1 MTTEESSNSSDWA
14 LVTNEGEIESEDDA
28 CSESSIE
35 LLTSEDEGDSSSQR
49 SSDTGTDPSRPF
61 FVLRLRSKDLL
72 TESDSDDKDESAKN
86 VTKHEKGSTVPC
98 AAIQGEV
105 TKHEKGST
113 VPCAAI
119 QGEVTKHEKGST
131 VPCAAIQGEVTKQK
145 KGSTVPCA
153 AIQGEVT
160 NQEKGSTVPLTAIQ
174 GKMASTTDGAEGS
187 QKLLNNTE
195 SKKSEGDE
203 IKPITFE
210 MERKGSNSG
219 SEVENNEPASSVNS
233 DIKDDISFPSTSGH
247 SSSDESIPEVLHLVA
262 HISDSGESCSD
273 FKIKEK
279 ENMGRKENSEKH
291 TEEDAGET
299 DTRSDRSQETNSL
312 QSSNF
317 SLMDHEDNENEARNE
332 IEAEGQ
338 SDPQSD
344 QTDSANEDDTFTLLE
359 RDTEGLVHRSGH
371 RYMENGDDLIQ
382 ETVFRNEE
390 DDTQLQRTPEVTVRQ
405 PKLEKTDGL
414 IIMIVEIICI
424 LVAST
429 AAYWAG
435 YSQGVGNHSVC
446 CSDLLKS
453 TRRVE
458 MLTANGMEQ
467 TRKDIELLKNTTQ
480 TSVNLLWD
488 DFEQKGLST
497 DQLVKDKTDWKY
509 KDMGYNVD
517 KFSDIR
523 FQKLDNELKSHIY
536 RFGNL
541 LQHHVTKFR
550 AENGH
555 QRYHNSKLEQKQ
567 NELKNDNADLKKEL
581 IEYGKRKY
589 LISELEDENLAL
601 IKRISDIEN
610 QLLSAEDQMYVLQLK
625 VSQYERKK
633 ELKHSSEYNV
643 EVDTTDLSVIAQL
656 KEENN
661 KLQDSIIDLENKI
674 AGLDA
679 DGRQKDN
686 YLHESNRYKEENRDL
701 MKERGQLQ
709 TEVDR
714 LKNQLKE
721 SKNYAFELEIKLK
734 ELEKAADEQEKRSQE
749 EIEKM
754 KTENVKF
761 RNKKKEDFK
770 KDKNDN
776 EHAHTKKKRSSS
788 DNDGGYKSWSD
799 AMNDILNKTR
809 SSMVTVNKQIQE
821 TLTQVKNL
829 SGDLWKKHEP
839 KVNHILAST
848 YETVK
853 KNVNNVSKNVVK
865 AAAKIVQKSAK
876 WIRKYKKS
884 RKNKHNRNQN
894 DDSDQ
899 DGFTAST
906 SRRKYEDGS
915 GNNKQSDD
923 DKQSY
928 DHYEKHSYDSD
939 QRGPNTHGS
948 IHLKTELENL
958 FESVEYVSTRN
969 DLSCGQ
975 IIDIME
981 DFQHF
986 KMNEGINVLSDEEK
1000 SWFYC
1005 QKAWFENMAY
1015 SDPNVD
1021 TECREK
1027 LGRRQLAAADHG
1039 CCPCLYKHGRSQGKF
1054 CNLNNGC
1061 SHLNPKE
1068 KKPINKRR
1076 DQKKSKQQEGTK
1088 DYTSDEKTVQ
1098 NKTEEDLT
1106 KNHGDFSYCDPF
1118 SQDLDCGDESWY
1130 LKRMTDRE
1138 HLRKYRESSKTDWVF
1153 HRAEERDY
1161 HRTQPDS
1168 WYFNKYGGGQAYEPH
1183 HDDMV
1188 YKDMDL
1194 DKESHEDNEHEEDDG
1209 HVEDD
1214 EHEEDIDYGHN
1225 KFSYEDL

>member
-35 LLTSEDEGDSSSQR
+35 LLTSEDEADSSSQR

-61 FVLRLRSKDLL
+61 FVLRLRSKELL
-72 TESDSDDKDESAKN
+72 TESDSDDKEESAKN
-86 VTKHEKGSTVPC
+86 VTKHEKVSTVPH
-98 AAIQGEV
+98 AAIQGEMAA
-105 TKHEKGST
+105 TNDKGST
-113 VPCAAI
+113 VPCVAI
-119 QGEVTKHEKGST
+119 QGEMG
-131 VPCAAIQGEVTKQK
+131 A
-145 KGSTVPCA
+145 
-153 AIQGEVT
+153 
-160 NQEKGSTVPLTAIQ
+160 
-174 GKMASTTDGAEGS
+174 TTDGAGGS
-187 QKLLNNTE
+187 QEINTK
-195 SKKSEGDE
+195 SKKCEADE
-203 IKPITFE
+203 INSITSE
-210 MERKGSNSG
+210 MENVGSNSG
-219 SEVENNEPASSVNS
+219 SKIENNETTSSVNS
-233 DIKDDISFPSTSGH
+233 DIKDDISFPSSSGQ
-247 SSSDESIPEVLHLVA
+247 SSSDESVPEVLHLVA
-262 HISDSGESCSD
+262 HLSDSGESCSD

-279 ENMGRKENSEKH
+279 ENMGRKENSVKQ
-291 TEEDAGET
+291 TEENAEET
-299 DTRSDRSQETNSL
+299 DTGSDRTQETNSL

-317 SLMDHEDNENEARNE
+317 SLMDHEENENEARNE

-338 SDPQSD
+338 GAFQSD
-344 QTDSANEDDTFTLLE
+344 QTDNANEDDTFTLLE

-382 ETVFRNEE
+382 ETAFRNEE
-390 DDTQLQRTPEVTVRQ
+390 DDIQLQRIPRVTIRQ

-488 DFEQKGLST
+488 DFEQKGLSV

-517 KFSDIR
+517 KFSDVE

-550 AENGH
+550 AENRH

-633 ELKHSSEYNV
+633 ELKHSSEYNA

-656 KEENN
+656 REENN
-661 KLQDSIIDLENKI
+661 KLQVRIIDLENKI

-686 YLHESNRYKEENRDL
+686 YLQELNSYKEENRDL
-701 MKERGQLQ
+701 MKDRGQLQ

-721 SKNYAFELEIKLK
+721 SKQYAFELESQLK
-734 ELEKAADEQEKRSQE
+734 ELEKAADDREKRSQE
-749 EIEKM
+749 EITKM
-754 KTENVKF
+754 KMENIKF
-761 RNKKKEDFK
+761 SNKKKEDFK
-770 KDKNDN
+770 KDKNNN
-776 EHAHTKKKRSSS
+776 ERAHTKKKRASS
-788 DNDGGYKSWSD
+788 DNNGGYKSWSD

-853 KNVNNVSKNVVK
+853 KNVNNVSKKVVK

-915 GNNKQSDD
+915 DDKQSDD

-928 DHYEKHSYDSD
+928 DQYEKQSYDFD
-939 QRGPNTHGS
+939 QRGPGTHGS
-948 IHLKTELENL
+948 TRLKKELENL

-986 KMNEGINVLSDEEK
+986 KMNEGINVLLEEEK
-1000 SWFYC
+1000 TWFYC

-1168 WYFNKYGGGQAYEPH
+1168 WYFNKYGGGQAYESH

-1194 DKESHEDNEHEEDDG
+1194 DNESHEDNEHEDDDG

>member
-61 FVLRLRSKDLL
+61 FVLRLRSKELL
-72 TESDSDDKDESAKN
+72 TESDSDDKEESAKN
-86 VTKHEKGSTVPC
+86 VTKQEEGCTVPH
-98 AAIQGEV
+98 AAIQGE
-105 TKHEKGST
+105 TTATTDEGFT
-113 VPCAAI
+113 VQRAAI
-119 QGEVTKHEKGST
+119 QGEM
-131 VPCAAIQGEVTKQK
+131 AAT
-145 KGSTVPCA
+145 S
-153 AIQGEVT
+153 
-160 NQEKGSTVPLTAIQ
+160 
-174 GKMASTTDGAEGS
+174 DGAEGT
-187 QKLLNNTE
+187 QEFLNE
-195 SKKSEGDE
+195 IKISEADE
-203 IKPITFE
+203 IKPITS
-210 MERKGSNSG
+210 ERVGSNSG
-219 SEVENNEPASSVNS
+219 SEVENNKPASSVNS
-233 DIKDDISFPSTSGH
+233 DIKDDISFLSTSGQ
-247 SSSDESIPEVLHLVA
+247 SSSDESVPEVLHLVA
-262 HISDSGESCSD
+262 HTSDSGESCSD
-273 FKIKEK
+273 LKVKEK
-279 ENMGRKENSEKH
+279 ENMGGKENSEKQ

-299 DTRSDRSQETNSL
+299 DTGSDKSQETNST

-317 SLMDHEDNENEARNE
+317 SLMDHEENENEARNE
-332 IEAEGQ
+332 IEVEGQ

-344 QTDSANEDDTFTLLE
+344 QTDSANYEDDTFTLLE
-359 RDTEGLVHRSGH
+359 RDTEGLVHRHGH
-371 RYMENGDDLIQ
+371 RDMENGDDLIQ

-390 DDTQLQRTPEVTVRQ
+390 DDTQLQRIPEVSVRQ

-453 TRRVE
+453 TRQVE
-458 MLTANGMEQ
+458 MLTSNGMEQ

-517 KFSDIR
+517 KFSDVG

-610 QLLSAEDQMYVLQLK
+610 QLLTAEDQMYVLQLK

-643 EVDTTDLSVIAQL
+643 ELDTTDLSVIAQL

-661 KLQDSIIDLENKI
+661 KLQDQIIDLENKI
-674 AGLDA
+674 ARLDA
-679 DGRQKDN
+679 DGRQNDN
-686 YLHESNRYKEENRDL
+686 YLQELNSKKEENRDL
-701 MKERGQLQ
+701 MKDRGQLQ
-709 TEVDR
+709 TEVDH

-721 SKNYAFELEIKLK
+721 SKKYASKLESKLK
-734 ELEKAADEQEKRSQE
+734 ELEKAADDREKRSQE
-749 EIEKM
+749 EVEKL
-754 KTENVKF
+754 KKGNVEF
-761 RNKKKEDFK
+761 SNKKKEDFK
-770 KDKNDN
+770 KEKNNN
-776 EHAHTKKKRSSS
+776 EHAHTKKKKASS
-788 DNDGGYKSWSD
+788 DNDSGYKSWSD

-853 KNVNNVSKNVVK
+853 KNVNNVSKKVVK

-906 SRRKYEDGS
+906 SRRKYKDGS
-915 GNNKQSDD
+915 DNKHSDD
-923 DKQSY
+923 DKHSS
-928 DHYEKHSYDSD
+928 DHYEKHSYDFD
-939 QRGPNTHGS
+939 QGHNTHG
-948 IHLKTELENL
+948 LKKELENL

-969 DLSCGQ
+969 DLPCGQ

-981 DFQHF
+981 DFQQF
-986 KMNEGINVLSDEEK
+986 KMKKGINVLSEEEK
-1000 SWFYC
+1000 TWFYC

-1039 CCPCLYKHGRSQGKF
+1039 CCPCLHKHGRSQGKF
-1054 CNLNNGC
+1054 CNLDNGC
-1061 SHLNPKE
+1061 SQLNPKE
-1068 KKPINKRR
+1068 KKPMNKRK
-1076 DQKKSKQQEGTK
+1076 DQKKRKEQEEDKK

-1098 NKTEEDLT
+1098 NKTEEDYKTEEDLA
-1106 KNHGDFSYCDPF
+1106 KSPGDFSYCDPF

-1183 HDDMV
+1183 NDDMV

-1194 DKESHEDNEHEEDDG
+1194 DNESHKDNQREGDNENEDDDEY
-1209 HVEDD
+1209 VEDD
-1214 EHEEDIDYGHN
+1214 ENEEDIDYHDNGL
-1225 KFSYEDL
+1225 SCDE

>member
-61 FVLRLRSKDLL
+61 FVLRLRSKELL

-86 VTKHEKGSTVPC
+86 VAKHEKGSTVPC
-98 AAIQGEV
+98 AAIQGEMAA
-105 TKHEKGST
+105 TNDKGST
-113 VPCAAI
+113 VPC
-119 QGEVTKHEKGST
+119 V
-131 VPCAAIQGEVTKQK
+131 
-145 KGSTVPCA
+145 
-153 AIQGEVT
+153 
-160 NQEKGSTVPLTAIQ
+160 AIQ

-210 MERKGSNSG
+210 MERIGSNSG

-262 HISDSGESCSD
+262 HISDSGESCSN

-299 DTRSDRSQETNSL
+299 DTGSDRSQETNSL

-338 SDPQSD
+338 SDPQS
-344 QTDSANEDDTFTLLE
+344 EDDTFTLLE
-359 RDTEGLVHRSGH
+359 RDTEGLVHRSAH

-405 PKLEKTDGL
+405 PKLEKADGL

-453 TRRVE
+453 TRQVE
-458 MLTANGMEQ
+458 MLTANGMQQ

-517 KFSDIR
+517 KFSDIG

-915 GNNKQSDD
+915 DD

-928 DHYEKHSYDSD
+928 DQYEKQSYDFD
-939 QRGPNTHGS
+939 Q
-948 IHLKTELENL
+948 
-958 FESVEYVSTRN
+958 
-969 DLSCGQ
+969 
-975 IIDIME
+975 
-981 DFQHF
+981 
-986 KMNEGINVLSDEEK
+986 
-1000 SWFYC
+1000 
-1005 QKAWFENMAY
+1005 
-1015 SDPNVD
+1015 
-1021 TECREK
+1021 
-1027 LGRRQLAAADHG
+1027 
-1039 CCPCLYKHGRSQGKF
+1039 
-1054 CNLNNGC
+1054 
-1061 SHLNPKE
+1061 
-1068 KKPINKRR
+1068 
-1076 DQKKSKQQEGTK
+1076 
-1088 DYTSDEKTVQ
+1088 
-1098 NKTEEDLT
+1098 EDLT
-1106 KNHGDFSYCDPF
+1106 HMVPPF
-1118 SQDLDCGDESWY
+1118 E
-1130 LKRMTDRE
+1130 DRI
-1138 HLRKYRESSKTDWVF
+1138 RESV
-1153 HRAEERDY
+1153 
-1161 HRTQPDS
+1161 
-1168 WYFNKYGGGQAYEPH
+1168 
-1183 HDDMV
+1183 
-1188 YKDMDL
+1188 
-1194 DKESHEDNEHEEDDG
+1194 
-1209 HVEDD
+1209 
-1214 EHEEDIDYGHN
+1214 
-1225 KFSYEDL
+1225 